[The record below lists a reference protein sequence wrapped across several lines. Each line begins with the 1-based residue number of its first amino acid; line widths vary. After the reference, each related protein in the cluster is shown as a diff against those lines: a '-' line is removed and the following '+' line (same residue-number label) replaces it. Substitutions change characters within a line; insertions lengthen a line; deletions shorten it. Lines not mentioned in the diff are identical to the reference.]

1 MKKDF
6 LKYSMH
12 NLTYKFNNNDNEM
25 PWVMEDEEKIFKKN
39 LKKFPDKM
47 QYWVENP
54 FTYTVNKYG
63 YRCPSFSIKKTKK
76 RLLTVGCSHTFGQA
90 QPENEIWPRI
100 VADELELEL
109 YNLGVPGGS
118 SDTVYRVINKWL
130 KVIKPDLIIW
140 FNAPNT
146 LSRHEKFDNDTL
158 YNFGPWQTNGRWHV
172 NDRYQKFYFKKN
184 FHAVK
189 YLTQGIPLLRQ
200 DNWAGS
206 QQQYARDLDHRGQLD
221 HSLLALEILGKVKN
235 NDYS

>member
-1 MKKDF
+1 MRRA
-6 LKYSMH
+6 
-12 NLTYKFNNNDNEM
+12 T
-25 PWVMEDEEKIFKKN
+25 
-39 LKKFPDKM
+39 PD
-47 QYWVENP
+47 
-54 FTYTVNKYG
+54 T
-63 YRCPSFSIKKTKK
+63 
-76 RLLTVGCSHTFGQA
+76 
-90 QPENEIWPRI
+90 PRYI
-100 VADELELEL
+100 
-109 YNLGVPGGS
+109 
-118 SDTVYRVINKWL
+118 
-130 KVIKPDLIIW
+130 
-140 FNAPNT
+140 
-146 LSRHEKFDNDTL
+146 NDTL